1 MMTRRKII
9 LISISLI
16 TLLFLIGGFLYTSS
30 DSFLNNV
37 IKPRL
42 QQALEDQIKEKY
54 EVRIGKLGGNIFTG
68 VEVEEFSLK
77 EKETEKPPILST
89 QKVVLKYNFFALL
102 QRKLLVTALEIN
114 SPEINVTRS
123 SDGQVDL
130 TDVLRESSSD
140 SQSNNSL
147 AFVVSNVEIK
157 GGGIRLTDTQQKIEL
172 ELPNIDVTLD
182 GTLQNWDHTGFPLYW

>member
-42 QQALEDQIKEKY
+42 QQTLEDQIKEKY

-77 EKETEKPPILST
+77 EKETEKPLILST
-89 QKVVLKYNFFALL
+89 QKVVLKYNFFCAATT
-102 QRKLLVTALEIN
+102 QIACYGFG
-114 SPEINVTRS
+114 
-123 SDGQVDL
+123 GQLPRDK
-130 TDVLRESSSD
+130 R
-140 SQSNNSL
+140 
-147 AFVVSNVEIK
+147 
-157 GGGIRLTDTQQKIEL
+157 DT
-172 ELPNIDVTLD
+172 
-182 GTLQNWDHTGFPLYW
+182 